1 MAELKRDIKVIAFD
15 LDGTIY
21 NGDQLINGAR
31 ETVDFFRNLKKEVC
45 FFTNNSSQP
54 RTNIFNK
61 LSNFPIS
68 LLETDVYCCSYAA
81 KVYLKEENF
90 ESLFV
95 IGSDSLINE
104 LSNSGMNIINV
115 VQDIK
120 VDALLIGM
128 DLNFNYTKLAQ
139 AYEVLQKNKNCMIVV
154 CNMDS
159 SFPAEN
165 GLRKPGCGAIASSI
179 LTASGRN
186 FDFMIGKPDPYM
198 LNLIAKDKCVQNH
211 EVLIIGD
218 SYESDIMMANNTN
231 ANSIL
236 IDASGSNNTRNT
248 ITVNSIS
255 EVRKIFNKYYV

>member
-1 MAELKRDIKVIAFD
+1 MTELKRDIKVIAFD

-21 NGDQLINGAR
+21 NGSQLINGAR

-61 LSNFPIS
+61 LSKFSIS

-90 ESLFV
+90 EILFV

-104 LSNSGMNIINV
+104 LSNSGMKIINV
-115 VQDIK
+115 VKDIK

-128 DLNFNYTKLAQ
+128 DLNFNYAKLAQ
-139 AYEVLQKNKNCMIVV
+139 AYEVLQNNENCKIIV

-165 GLRKPGCGAIASSI
+165 GIRKPGCGAIVSSI
-179 LTASGRN
+179 LTASGRD
-186 FDFMIGKPDPYM
+186 FDFMIGKPNPYI

-218 SYESDIMMANNTN
+218 SYESDIMMAINTK

-236 IDASGSNNTRNT
+236 IDDFGSNNTSNT
-248 ITVNSIS
+248 LKVNSIA
-255 EVRKIFNKYYV
+255 EVWKIFNKYYV